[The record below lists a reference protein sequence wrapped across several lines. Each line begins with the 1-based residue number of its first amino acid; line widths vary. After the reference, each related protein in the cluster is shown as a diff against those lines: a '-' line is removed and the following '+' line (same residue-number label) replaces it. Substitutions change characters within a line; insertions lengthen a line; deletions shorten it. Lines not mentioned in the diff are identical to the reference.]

1 MEIDNNFTL
10 TLILKSHKVKI
21 YSLILASVSDGIS
34 LQKYLSNS
42 TILNELFAMVRFEEA
57 KNPGIVNLP

>member
-1 MEIDNNFTL
+1 M
-10 TLILKSHKVKI
+10 SHRVKI

-42 TILNELFAMVRFEEA
+42 TILPVNELFAMVRFEEA
-57 KNPGIVNLP
+57 RNPGIVNLP